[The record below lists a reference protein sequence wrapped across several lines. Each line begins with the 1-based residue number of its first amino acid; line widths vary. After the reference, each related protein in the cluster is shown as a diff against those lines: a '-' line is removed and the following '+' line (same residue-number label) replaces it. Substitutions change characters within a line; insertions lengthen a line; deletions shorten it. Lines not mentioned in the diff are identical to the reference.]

1 MATRSSIKRKQQ
13 GKLGAVG
20 ALAAGGV
27 ALSAD
32 AGSNGALD
40 FSANPALEAAFRLL
54 EEGQL
59 QALSSDLDASDD
71 QRVKLSISPAGMQGG
86 GNSQDIIVQQP
97 ITDVGDTQAVAP
109 AEIGHTPDTMAMAPG
124 QAGDII
130 LAQAETGGG
139 SGGSGGSGGG
149 GGGGGGGGASGAS
162 GAAGAGVG
170 TLAPVAVGPLAGA
183 LGFGAVAANAIDQ
196 VTGGSSNNGGGTA
209 GSDLND
215 DQDGAN
221 SNQAFEASSF
231 NVSGS
236 TNDDQNV
243 ATDDSSNVNTIGRG
257 FLDDS
262 FGSFWS

>member
-13 GKLGAVG
+13 GKLGAG
-20 ALAAGGV
+20 AALAAGGV

-40 FSANPALEAAFRLL
+40 FSGNPALEAAFKLL

-59 QALSSDLDASDD
+59 QALSADIDPSDD

-97 ITDVGDTQAVAP
+97 STDVGGTQAIAP
-109 AEIGHTPDTMAMAPG
+109 ADIGHTPDTMAMAPG

-130 LAQAETGGG
+130 LAQAETGGAT
-139 SGGSGGSGGG
+139 
-149 GGGGGGGGASGAS
+149 GGGAGAGGGSAGGATSASTSGATS
-162 GAAGAGVG
+162 GAAGGGVG
-170 TLAPVAVGPLAGA
+170 TFAPVAVGPVAGA
-183 LGFGAVAANAIDQ
+183 LGVSAAIANAAGQ
-196 VTGGSSNNGGGTA
+196 VGTDTG

-215 DQDGAN
+215 DDGTPAISAN
-221 SNQAFEASSF
+221 SEG
-231 NVSGS
+231 VSGFAS
-236 TNDDQNV
+236 QD
-243 ATDDSSNVNTIGRG
+243 AAPEGTDINTIGSS

>member
-1 MATRSSIKRKQQ
+1 MATRSRIKRKQQ

-27 ALSAD
+27 ALSAG

-40 FSANPALEAAFRLL
+40 FSANPALEAAFKLL

-59 QALSSDLDASDD
+59 HALSSDLDESDD
-71 QRVKLSISPAGMQGG
+71 QRVKLNISPAGMKGG

-97 ITDVGDTQAVAP
+97 ASDGGDTQAVASG
-109 AEIGHTPDTMAMAPG
+109 ETGDIMGMGPG

-130 LAQAETGGG
+130 LAQAETSGESGGG
-139 SGGSGGSGGG
+139 SGGGEGGSSSGGG
-149 GGGGGGGGASGAS
+149 ATGAGS
-162 GAAGAGVG
+162 GVG
-170 TLAPVAVGPLAGA
+170 TLAPVAIGPVAGA
-183 LGFGAVAANAIDQ
+183 LGFGAIAINAIDQ
-196 VTGGSSNNGGGTA
+196 ANSGSSNNGTGDGGTA

-236 TNDDQNV
+236 TNDEPN
-243 ATDDSSNVNTIGRG
+243 ANTGTDTNINAIGTS